1 MIELFFTVAFSAAPL
16 TLYFPPIRSLNLF
29 IETAEFLLRDA
40 VLYALSIFPRLRV
53 SVSRFICPHLSA
65 ARR

>member
-1 MIELFFTVAFSAAPL
+1 MLQLFFTVAFSAAPL

-29 IETAEFLLRDA
+29 VQTAGFFFRDA
-40 VLYALSIFPRLRV
+40 VSYALSVYPRLRV
-53 SVSRFICPHLSA
+53 AVSRFISPHLTA